1 MRRAIPAAILVLV
14 LASCG
19 GEPAEDDVPAA
30 PAAAAP
36 AATPAP
42 AAAAAAS
49 ATQLGSISEES
60 GAVTIAFSENGEVRQ
75 LYGDPKETGKRKY
88 TLGDGPVLYEIKPG
102 DDGGFKLR
110 NPDGSLRWKVKVS
123 ADKIKIS
130 DNEENA
136 SPYELKVKDPNRV
149 KVVAP
154 GDKELGNVRYA
165 GGRITVEDPTGR
177 VVFATNAAKA
187 SGAYGVLLL
196 DRVPER
202 ERYIL
207 AAEILSR
214 GR

>member
-1 MRRAIPAAILVLV
+1 M

-19 GEPAEDDVPAA
+19 GEHADVGRASA
-30 PAAAAP
+30 R
-36 AATPAP
+36 PAP
-42 AAAAAAS
+42 APADQGGGLKPA
-49 ATQLGSISEES
+49 LHFGSISEES
-60 GAVTIAFSENGEVRQ
+60 GAVTIAYSENGEVRQ

-102 DDGGFKLR
+102 DDSGFKLR

-130 DNEENA
+130 NNEQNEN
-136 SPYELKVKDPNRV
+136 PYELKVRDGNRV

-165 GGRITVEDPTGR
+165 DGRLTVEDPTGR
-177 VVFATNAAKA
+177 VVFATNAPKP

-196 DRVPER
+196 DGIPER